1 MLAEFALGLR
11 GYLLKR
17 LFNTLILIIF
27 VITLNFVIFE
37 LMPGLN
43 GAIINLISNPRAN
56 TNPAEKEHLMQL
68 YGICQSFVNNVCIPY
83 PIQNR
88 FWTYF
93 VNMITF
99 NFGDS
104 FQTGQTVLHDMIITG
119 KLENT
124 LVLLGTATA
133 LSLLIGT
140 LLGVLVASRRGS
152 LVDSGWVTTSLVTY
166 SLPTFYMGLIFILLF
181 AQVLK
186 WFPPGGVTPSIWAEG
201 LPPFGTQILVRIEHL
216 FLPAMTLTLF
226 FYGGHL
232 LLTRATM
239 VEALSEDYILT
250 AKAKGVSQRSIL
262 FKHALKNAALPLVT
276 NAALSFGSILSGAII
291 TETVFNW
298 DGLGLWIWNSI
309 GWRDFPVMQAIFYI
323 VALCVIAA
331 NFISDIIYGVL
342 DPRIK
347 YQ

>member
-1 MLAEFALGLR
+1 LGLR
-11 GYLLKR
+11 AYLLKR
-17 LFNTLILIIF
+17 LLNTVILILF
-27 VITLNFVIFE
+27 VITLNFIIFE
-37 LMPGLN
+37 LMPGLQ
-43 GAIINLISNPRAN
+43 GAIVNLISNPRAN
-56 TNPAEKEHLMQL
+56 VNPGQRDALMKL
-68 YGICQSFVNNVCIPY
+68 YGLCQSFVDGNCVPN

-88 FWTYF
+88 FATYF
-93 VNMITF
+93 VNMLTF
-99 NFGDS
+99 RFGDS
-104 FQTGQTVLHDMIITG
+104 FQTGNPVLHDMITTG

-140 LLGVLVASRRGS
+140 LLGVLVASKRGS
-152 LVDSGWVTTSLVTY
+152 LIDSGWVTTSLVTY
-166 SLPTFYMGLIFILLF
+166 SLPTFYMGLIFILVF
-181 AQVLK
+181 AQTLN
-186 WFPPGGVTPSIWAEG
+186 WFPPGGVTPAEWAIG
-201 LPPFGTQILVRIEHL
+201 LPPFTTQLLVRIQHI

-239 VEALSEDYILT
+239 VEALSEDYIVT
-250 AKAKGVSQRSIL
+250 ARAKGVSQRSIL

-276 NAALSFGSILSGAII
+276 NAALSFGGILSGAII

-298 DGLGLWIWNSI
+298 DGLGLWIWQSI
-309 GWRDFPVMQAIFYI
+309 TWKDFPVMQAIFYI

-331 NFISDIIYGVL
+331 NFLSDILYGVL

>member
-1 MLAEFALGLR
+1 MGLR
-11 GYLLKR
+11 AYLLKR
-17 LFNTLILIIF
+17 LINTIILILF
-27 VITLNFVIFE
+27 VITLNFIIFE
-37 LMPGLN
+37 LMPGLQ
-43 GAIINLISNPRAN
+43 GAIVNLISNPKVN
-56 TNPAEKEHLMQL
+56 QNPAQKEALLKL
-68 YGICQSFVNNVCIPY
+68 YGICQSFVNGNCVPY

-88 FWTYF
+88 FATYF

-99 NFGDS
+99 QFGDS
-104 FQTGQTVLHDMIITG
+104 FQTGQPVLHDMITTG

-124 LVLLGTATA
+124 LILLGTATA

-140 LLGVLVASRRGS
+140 LLGVLVASKRGS
-152 LVDSGWVTTSLVTY
+152 IIDSGWVTTSLITF
-166 SLPTFYMGLIFILLF
+166 SLPTFYMGLIFILIF
-181 AQVLK
+181 AQTLK
-186 WFPPGGVTPSIWAEG
+186 WFPAGNVTPAEWALG
-201 LPPFGTQILVRIEHL
+201 LPPLATQILVRIEHL
-216 FLPAMTLTLF
+216 FLPALTLTLF

-239 VEALSEDYILT
+239 VEALSEDYIVT
-250 AKAKGVSQRSIL
+250 ARAKGVSQRSIL

-298 DGLGLWIWNSI
+298 DGLGLWIWTSI
-309 GWRDFPVMQAIFYI
+309 GWKDFPVMQAIFYI

-331 NFISDIIYGVL
+331 NFISDLLYGVL

>member
-1 MLAEFALGLR
+1 MGLR
-11 GYLLKR
+11 AYLLKR
-17 LFNTLILIIF
+17 LLNTFILIIF
-27 VITLNFVIFE
+27 VITLNFIIFE
-37 LMPGLN
+37 LMPGLQ
-43 GAIINLISNPRAN
+43 GAIVNLISNPRGN
-56 TNPAEKEHLMQL
+56 EDPARQQALLKL
-68 YGICQSFVNNVCIPY
+68 YGLCSSFVNGTCVPE
-83 PIQNR
+83 PIWNR
-88 FWTYF
+88 FGTYF
-93 VNMITF
+93 VNMLSF
-99 NFGDS
+99 RFGDS
-104 FQTGQTVLHDMIITG
+104 FQTGQPVLHDMIGTG
-119 KLENT
+119 KLQNT
-124 LVLLGTATA
+124 LLLLGTATA

-140 LLGVLVASRRGS
+140 LLGVLVASKRGS
-152 LVDSGWVTTSLVTY
+152 MLDSGWVTTSLVTF
-166 SLPTFYMGLIFILLF
+166 SLPTFYMGLIFILVF
-181 AQVLK
+181 AQWLQ
-186 WFPPGGVTPSIWAEG
+186 WFPAGSVTPSEWATG
-201 LPPFGTQILVRIEHL
+201 LPSLPQQILVRLQHL
-216 FLPAMTLTLF
+216 FLPALTLTLF

-239 VEALSEDYILT
+239 LEALSEDYIVT

-309 GWRDFPVMQAIFYI
+309 GWKDFPVMQAIFFI

-331 NFISDIIYGVL
+331 NLFSDIIYGVL